1 MGVEK
6 AVRTKQELS
15 SQEISLATWTNV
27 IKKKKKSQLLL
38 YPQGR
43 QKNHFKVNFIIVGPF
58 YFSANIKKVG
68 NTHYMSEESNMIIT
82 SL

>member
-27 IKKKKKSQLLL
+27 IKKKKKKS
-38 YPQGR
+38 
-43 QKNHFKVNFIIVGPF
+43 
-58 YFSANIKKVG
+58 
-68 NTHYMSEESNMIIT
+68 T
-82 SL
+82 SSVSTRKTEKSL